1 MKNKYLILA
10 DASST
15 HTLKWVKELIKYFD
29 VYVITL
35 NGYTQE
41 IETLLTKESIFSLN
55 EKVVTSGGNL
65 KLILKYF
72 EIKKIVEELQPT
84 YINAHYLS
92 SYGVLAALIK
102 IKFKNIKLI
111 QSTWGTDVL
120 VTPFTN
126 NIKFSIAKFALSKAD
141 IITSDS
147 YFMTDKIDE
156 IYKNKVTQTFPFG
169 LEPFEIEESIQK
181 DEFLIFS
188 NRGLSE
194 NYNIDKIIEWF
205 ATLKDER
212 YRLVIANDGELRIAL
227 EAQVKGLNLTK
238 RVEFVGF
245 LTDSQQRGYYRDA
258 KYYISIPS
266 SDSTAVSLL
275 EAMRYGCCPIVSNL
289 SANREWILDEVNGVY
304 FKKDLELENLN
315 INAVEL
321 NQTIIFKRAVFKDS
335 IQMYIKKIKLI
346 DSKYLS
352 NKFDI
357 NVNNC

>member
-10 DASST
+10 DASSP

-35 NGYTQE
+35 NSYTQE
-41 IETLLTKESIFSLN
+41 IESLLTKEHIFSLN
-55 EKVVTSGGNL
+55 EEVVTSGGNL

-84 YINAHYLS
+84 YLNAHYLS

-102 IKFKNIKLI
+102 VKYKNIKLI

-120 VTPFTN
+120 VTPFSN
-126 NIKFSIAKFALSKAD
+126 SIKFNIAKFALSKAD
-141 IITSDS
+141 VITSDS

-156 IYKNKVTQTFPFG
+156 IYKNEVTQTFPFG
-169 LEPFEIEESIQK
+169 LEPFEVQESIEK
-181 DEFLIFS
+181 DKFLIFS
-188 NRGLSE
+188 NRALSG

-205 ATLKDER
+205 SRLKDAR
-212 YRLVIANDGELRIAL
+212 YHLVIANDGEMRMLL
-227 EAQVKGLNLTK
+227 EARVNLLGLTHRVK
-238 RVEFVGF
+238 FVGF
-245 LTDSQQRGYYRDA
+245 LTHHDQNAYYEDA

-275 EAMRYGCCPIVSNL
+275 EAMRYGCYPIVSNL

-304 FKKDLELENLN
+304 FKEDLELGNLSLN
-315 INAVEL
+315 SVKL
-321 NQTIIFKRAVFKDS
+321 NQTIIAKRAVFKHS
-335 IQMYIKKIKLI
+335 IKDYVDK
-346 DSKYLS
+346 
-352 NKFDI
+352 
-357 NVNNC
+357 VNNL

>member
-1 MKNKYLILA
+1 MKNKYLIIA
-10 DASST
+10 DASSP

-35 NGYTQE
+35 NSYIQE
-41 IETLLTKESIFSLN
+41 IETLLTKEHIFSLN
-55 EKVVTSGGNL
+55 EEVVTSGGNL

-72 EIKKIVEELQPT
+72 EIKKIVEELQPA
-84 YINAHYLS
+84 YLNAHYLS
-92 SYGVLAALIK
+92 SYGILAALIK
-102 IKFKNIKLI
+102 VKFKNIKLI

-126 NIKFSIAKFALSKAD
+126 SIKFTIAKFALSKAD
-141 IITSDS
+141 TITSDS
-147 YFMTDKIDE
+147 YFMTDKINE
-156 IYKNKVTQTFPFG
+156 IYKNELTQTFPFG

-188 NRGLSE
+188 NRGLSK
-194 NYNIDKIIEWF
+194 NYNIDKIVEWF
-205 ATLKDER
+205 ASLKDER
-212 YRLVIANDGELRIAL
+212 YKLIIAHDGEMRVFL
-227 EAQVKGLNLTK
+227 EEQVKKLNLSS

-245 LTDSQQRGYYRDA
+245 LTDSQQRAYYRDA

-304 FKKDLELENLN
+304 FRKNLELENLN

-321 NQTIIFKRAVFKDS
+321 NQTIIFKRAVFEDS
-335 IQMYIKKIKLI
+335 IKEYI
-346 DSKYLS
+346 SK
-352 NKFDI
+352 
-357 NVNNC
+357 VNNL